1 MLTFDYWPCYQVA
14 SQLLDLEIAN
24 SNLTIKNQNMKKE
37 ISALKS
43 ENAQLIQENMG
54 RKCRH
59 VPRHLLTTDDG
70 AHRHVLDAAPLC
82 ENSQLL
88 HMHACEQ
95 MSSVRAA
102 ANDEEQSP
110 GTSGTSF
117 SRPSSD
123 SPQPPPRSP
132 IRPFD
137 AVVSTVLLREQG
149 ERGDSDTTLL
159 VRTPEVAP
167 ASTPEDATPRSSS
180 STVCWRNSFQ
190 PEAFEVKRYLKTKYI
205 ARYLK
210 TKYIARHVLIM
221 CQNGLLPYIS
231 F

>member
-1 MLTFDYWPCYQVA
+1 MLSFDYWPCYQVA

-24 SNLTIKNQNMKKE
+24 SNLTIKNQNMEKE

-59 VPRHLLTTDDG
+59 VGPHVLTTDDG
-70 AHRHVLDAAPLC
+70 APRHVLDADPLC

-88 HMHACEQ
+88 HMHAPVREH

-110 GTSGTSF
+110 GTSGTFF
-117 SRPSSD
+117 SRPSVD

-137 AVVSTVLLREQG
+137 AVVSSSVLLSEQG
-149 ERGDSDTTLL
+149 ERGDSDSRERGDTSARGDSDTTLL
-159 VRTPEVAP
+159 VRPPEVAP
-167 ASTPEDATPRSSS
+167 ASTPEDATARSSS
-180 STVCWRNSFQ
+180 ATVYWHNSFQ

-205 ARYLK
+205 DD
-210 TKYIARHVLIM
+210 M
-221 CQNGLLPYIS
+221 C
-231 F
+231 